1 MKKEAETIM
10 ANHPQE
16 SICNLTQDDVDALW
30 LACRIDLSALP
41 SMHKSL
47 QAKAQLRL
55 QRLVSAGVVKHELGS
70 DPVLA

>member
-1 MKKEAETIM
+1 MKKEVTIIM
-10 ANHPQE
+10 ANHPE
-16 SICNLTQDDVDALW
+16 KPICNLTQDDVDALW

-41 SMHKSL
+41 GMHKSL

-55 QRLVSAGVVKHELGS
+55 QRLVSAGVVKHEIGS